1 MMGFLFEISM
11 QTEILKILI
20 SEVIKQFTLPI
31 YNGLKKITKETHN
44 RIQVTF
50 DLCFSEYLE
59 RNYERYSKTKTLL
72 YRDSPVNIKDFYVRT
87 DLIINS
93 KTVDEKKFINEIKKN
108 KRLIILGSAGCGK
121 STFCKSIFIELIEQP
136 VGIFPIFIELRHL
149 NNSSDKSIYNFIMNS
164 MVAISSS
171 FKKEQLDY
179 ALKLGKVLVILDGFD
194 EVNSEDRENI
204 EKEILYLSNN
214 YHGVKILLSSRF
226 DNRFSSWEEFYQYK
240 VLELD
245 KDKALSLI
253 NKLDYDEQVKQP
265 FLEELDKTLYQ
276 SHESFASNPLLL
288 TMMLL
293 TYEQI
298 AEIPS
303 KIHLFYEQAFLTLF
317 NKHDSL
323 KSMYKRKSFSQ
334 LPLDDFKRCLEAFC
348 ILSYC
353 DRLYSFEENEIN
365 KYLVNSIVVSGVNT
379 KSHDFLNDLL
389 DSVCI
394 LQRDGLG
401 FTFTHR
407 SFQEYFTAQFI
418 VNKVTDKKYDLLDRI
433 FNLNW
438 RDNILNMIYDI
449 NASLLERDWIIP
461 KCEKFISDIQS
472 DTNELLILHK
482 MYVSLTEIYE
492 NQHSEIGFTF
502 GDERKYGEFCFFMSK
517 FYEKDYFEYRKEN
530 PRIKTKD
537 GVHFEELLIDY
548 INENGDIDLD
558 NTRIIDPY
566 VRELIKKSEIVEHV
580 YDSLNFFKYMVNLL
594 KKKHNKQDV
603 EIMSLILGRS

>member
-1 MMGFLFEISM
+1 M
-11 QTEILKILI
+11 QTELLKVLI

-31 YNGLKKITKETHN
+31 YNGLKKITKDAHN
-44 RIQVTF
+44 RIQVSF

-72 YRDSPVNIKDFYVRT
+72 YREVPVNIKDFYVRT

-93 KTVDEKKFINEIKKN
+93 KIVDEKKFINEIKKN

-149 NNSSDKSIYNFIMNS
+149 NNSSDKSIYNFILNS
-164 MVAISSS
+164 MTAISSS

-226 DNRFSSWEEFYQYK
+226 DNRFSSWEEFYQYGI
-240 VLELD
+240 LELD
-245 KDKALSLI
+245 KNKALTLVH
-253 NKLDYDEQVKQP
+253 KLDYDRQVKNS
-265 FLEELDKTLYQ
+265 FLTELDKKLYE
-276 SHESFASNPLLL
+276 SHSSFASNPLLL

-298 AEIPS
+298 AEIPN

-348 ILSYC
+348 ILSYSG
-353 DRLYSFEENEIN
+353 RSYSFSENEIN
-365 KYLVNSIVVSGVNT
+365 KYLDNSINISGVATN
-379 KSHDFLNDLL
+379 SNDFLNDLL

-401 FTFTHR
+401 FNFTHR
-407 SFQEYFTAQFI
+407 SFQEYFSAQFL
-418 VNKVTDKKYDLLDRI
+418 VNIISANKYDLFERV
-433 FNLNW
+433 FNISSQ
-438 RDNILNMIYDI
+438 DNVISMVYDI
-449 NASLLERDWIIP
+449 NPSLLEKEWII
-461 KCEKFISDIQS
+461 KKINKINMDVSSLYNYE
-472 DTNELLILHK
+472 NYELLILQK
-482 MYVSLTEIYE
+482 VYSSISVYYNYEIDKEMIIFGAGGVEKYNFFFSFIRDLYKDSYLEYSLNKKITA
-492 NQHSEIGFTF
+492 N
-502 GDERKYGEFCFFMSK
+502 
-517 FYEKDYFEYRKEN
+517 KDAEYFEKE
-530 PRIKTKD
+530 
-537 GVHFEELLIDY
+537 LINY
-548 INENGDIDLD
+548 IRYNGDIDLENLD
-558 NTRIIDPY
+558 RIDPY
-566 VRELIKKSEIVEHV
+566 AYQLIKKSQLLEGIVEQI
-580 YDSLNFFKYMVNLL
+580 DFSKYQSDLL
-594 KKKHNKQDV
+594 KKNHSKQDV
-603 EIMSLILGRS
+603 DIMSFILGK